1 MNKFQEV
8 LLEIALEVDRICKK
22 HDIKYFL
29 DSGTA
34 LGAVRHQGFIPWD
47 DDLDIGMLR
56 EDYEKFLQVAQDE
69 LGDKYFLQTVDTD
82 KYYNNF
88 FAKIRKNDTEA
99 IEPAIRK
106 SKMHKGIWIDIF
118 PFDYISREKVMERL
132 KQVNE
137 LQYLYDCMLLPHP
150 YAKPELSLEYV
161 KKYLKH
167 KLKRLIWPI
176 KYGKENI
183 KDQIFN
189 NINKKYED
197 EDQVIVC
204 YPYINPIIYFEKD
217 IFASVKDIEFE
228 GEKFKILDKVD
239 KYLEQVY
246 GDYMTIPDVEDQQ
259 THGLL
264 DIKF

>member
-1 MNKFQEV
+1 MNQLQEV

-22 HDIKYFL
+22 HNINYFL
-29 DSGTA
+29 DSGSA
-34 LGAVRHQGFIPWD
+34 LGAVRHKGFIPWD

-56 EDYEKFLQVAQDE
+56 EDYEKFLQVAQGE

-88 FAKIRKNDTEA
+88 FAKVRKNDTKA
-99 IEPAIRK
+99 IEPVIRK

-118 PFDYISREKVMERL
+118 PFDYIPRRIAIDTI
-132 KQVNE
+132 KQVNN
-137 LQYLYDCMLLPHP
+137 LQYLYHCMILPAP
-150 YAKPELSLEYV
+150 YDKPELSLEYI

-183 KDQIFN
+183 KEKIVN
-189 NINKKYED
+189 IINKKYEH

-204 YPYINPIIYFEKD
+204 YPYINPVIYFEKD
-217 IFASVKDIEFE
+217 IFSSTKDIDFE
-228 GEKFKILDKVD
+228 GEKFKILNNVD
-239 KYLEQVY
+239 RYLEQVY
-246 GDYMTIPDVEDQQ
+246 GDYMTIPDVENQQ
-259 THGLL
+259 THELL